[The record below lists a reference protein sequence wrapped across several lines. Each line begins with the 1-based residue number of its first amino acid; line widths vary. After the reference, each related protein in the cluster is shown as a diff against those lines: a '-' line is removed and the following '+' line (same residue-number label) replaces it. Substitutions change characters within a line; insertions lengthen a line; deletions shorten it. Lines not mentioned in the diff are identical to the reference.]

1 MPFQT
6 RHDREICEGL
16 RASCRQQCSEG
27 GVADAL
33 GAGQWCHLAW
43 GASDDAT
50 VEHSVRFGIGRDYRA
65 VPGGAEL
72 ERAESAFQVWFFLS
86 VRVINFA
93 TLKL

>member
-33 GAGQWCHLAW
+33 GAGQWRHLAW

-50 VEHSVRFGIGRDYRA
+50 VEHSVAITVQF
-65 VPGGAEL
+65 L
-72 ERAESAFQVWFFLS
+72 EVQSLS
-86 VRVINFA
+86 VPRARSKCGFF
-93 TLKL
+93 

>member
-33 GAGQWCHLAW
+33 EAGQWRRLAW
-43 GASDDAT
+43 GASDD
-50 VEHSVRFGIGRDYRA
+50 G
-65 VPGGAEL
+65 
-72 ERAESAFQVWFFLS
+72 
-86 VRVINFA
+86 
-93 TLKL
+93 